1 MVKWQGHPLRLP
13 LLRLPPDLA
22 PLAIECF
29 DCILRYC
36 GDLVP
41 DPELTEVKCV
51 YTVLMVCY
59 TYDWGYIS
67 MDYIVFFLFV
77 SIVTNIWPWGMRSTA
92 SSSNK
97 QQPTVQR
104 VQNRLN
110 VLGGYSASWRH
121 ISAALMHFV
130 RTWLSTSRL
139 RRQTVAELVTELLLS
154 VLPTW
159 GKLRVAEAGR
169 MYQASRRS
177 QRYRL
182 DGMYINYYEKKN
194 TCYSYL
200 FYFFEKRNNYERNE
214 TRFPFWR

>member
-67 MDYIVFFLFV
+67 MDYIVFFCLSALSQTFDPEGWGLLPAHQTNNSQPFSV
-77 SIVTNIWPWGMRSTA
+77 SRIGSTCLAVTQHPGGIFRLLWCT
-92 SSSNK
+92 SS
-97 QQPTVQR
+97 
-104 VQNRLN
+104 
-110 VLGGYSASWRH
+110 VLDWAPHVCG
-121 ISAALMHFV
+121 V
-130 RTWLSTSRL
+130 RPSPSLSRNCCCLSYQLEENCAL
-139 RRQTVAELVTELLLS
+139 RRQEECTKRRGGHSGIGWTVCISINTMKKKHMLFLPFLLL
-154 VLPTW
+154 W
-159 GKLRVAEAGR
+159 
-169 MYQASRRS
+169 
-177 QRYRL
+177 
-182 DGMYINYYEKKN
+182 
-194 TCYSYL
+194 
-200 FYFFEKRNNYERNE
+200 E
-214 TRFPFWR
+214 TQ